1 MINGVRSKSAK
12 SKIALFQPLTLL
24 DMVVYYKEHA
34 AIKRIKEVK
43 CLHPFQTL
51 QSEVRKSAIAMFI
64 NEVLNKSV
72 KEENH
77 AQELFEFIM
86 ESLIQLDEQKNHYEN
101 FHLIMLLKLSRLL
114 GFGAWKPQDIYYA
127 HTLTD
132 EREEKLLAALI
143 QAEYGD
149 VIPMDQ
155 ETRRM
160 VLDML
165 IRFYTSHIDSFGE
178 VRSIQVLKEVMN

>member
-1 MINGVRSKSAK
+1 
-12 SKIALFQPLTLL
+12 
-24 DMVVYYKEHA
+24 MVVYYKEHA

-51 QSEVRKSAIAMFI
+51 QSDVRKSAIAMFI

-86 ESLIQLDEQKNHYEN
+86 DALIQLDEQKDHYEN

-114 GFGAWKPQDIYYA
+114 GFGAWKPQDIYYTHPVIEA
-127 HTLTD
+127 K
-132 EREEKLLAALI
+132 EEKLIAALL
-143 QAEYGD
+143 QAEYSD
-149 VIPMDQ
+149 AVAMDQ
-155 ETRRM
+155 ETRRLI
-160 VLDML
+160 LDML
-165 IRFYTSHIDSFGE
+165 IRFYTAHIDSFGE
-178 VRSIQVLKEVMN
+178 VRSVQVLKEVMN